1 MKHTY
6 MFIAYNKH
14 STIFCTQSIVFTV
27 PLFLVELVTCITLRA
42 SARHSRL
49 TTSRTS
55 TARKPRLAVTLRRSS
70 TRTPRCGARA
80 HEEFHSTTTLIAL
93 RRYLSMARATRRR
106 AASPPV
112 EPETA
117 HEDDMEVE
125 DEPAQTSAAF
135 EEPLTWRAG
144 RPIAVSDLLRR
155 LRNLHEELA
164 AMEQFE
170 EEDDAGRAP
179 VAAKAQELANAQLMG
194 HRDKGVKAWTVTCI
208 VQVFRILAPNAP
220 FTERQMREIFSYFV
234 SHIVPTLATPSSPYQ
249 QQYMDI
255 LKSLVDFKSLVL
267 ITDIPGSENL
277 ILTLFAN
284 CFDVASGN
292 VKGASGETVPKA
304 VQYHLTA
311 ALEIVLEEC
320 EQVPSG
326 VVDIVLAQFLRADP
340 ETMDEGHVPRSLD
353 DISPAYNMARSLCNS
368 CAEKLRLPVSKYF
381 SSVLLDA
388 SETITS
394 GKSSS
399 KPRGRKR
406 THAESEDEAD
416 DGMITPPA
424 ETDFD
429 EVEKAHR
436 LLRELWR
443 TTSDVVENVITQ
455 LDTEIRAENEKFRV
469 CAVETVGDMI
479 AGIGAAGPPPPAQMD
494 PAAYP
499 SQSLEMN
506 TGLSVD
512 NALYKPIAPH
522 DFSTKFPDCYEGF
535 MGRYQDRSGKVRS
548 AWTVAAARIIR
559 TSGGG
564 RGLDHGQE
572 KKLLY
577 LLSQG
582 LNDTD
587 ERVRK
592 ATIDVIATFDFES
605 VVQKLGRSGSIST
618 EGSLLHL
625 LSMRIKDPKPNVR
638 AAAMELLARLW
649 GVASGAIIE
658 GSERVQTLLGGIPTC
673 IMYGLYVNNPHINAL
688 LYQVTYESLLP
699 AGYPPIKQR
708 SADVVNDTQ
717 NTSSTATDPS
727 MLRVERM
734 LTLLR
739 GMDDKARTVFYK
751 LQMDQKVIAKYL
763 DSFLKLS
770 EELNANSADDVPKT
784 SKQRFAAQLQTLAKW
799 MPDEQTAADHLRQFS
814 KHNDRRAAQLIRF
827 CFDPASDYRK
837 IEKAVKEFTKRL
849 EGASSPV
856 PDVLRTMIPLIR
868 NASILVYNK
877 DHISALSEVARTD
890 AKGLGATAHELIQ
903 KISDQNP
910 EAFKSRAQEYA
921 QTLKKQAP
929 SASSPAN
936 AGAVEI
942 LKACAHF
949 ALRSPEDM
957 PKDRDFFKAMCA
969 FAVHGSPPKAAKH
982 AVTVVSA
989 SADKKEMYVKD
1000 ILEQCLQGAD
1010 YGSNNF
1016 LSKLAALS
1024 QISLLMHSEIDKHG
1038 EEEITAVAV
1047 GKVLSQTRTPPQDDD
1062 PQWSDEVNDELAA
1075 KLTALKLLVN
1085 GIRGSVGL
1093 ASHEEGKIQLQ
1104 QKALPV
1110 LRVLNSYI
1118 EHDGELP
1125 RKGGAATPQ
1134 HHRSQLRLAAAVQL
1148 VKLCS
1153 NKILDGFLGHVDFN
1167 RLSKV
1172 AQDPLPEV
1180 RSGFVK
1186 AVKKYLG
1193 QGKLQPRFYCV
1204 VFMYAFEP
1212 SKQVKESTV
1221 TWLKARAAQAARN
1234 NDTTMV
1240 STFVRFISLLAHHQD
1255 FSTDPDE
1262 LEDFVEYILFYLKNV
1277 ATQENLPIIYNLA
1290 QRVKTVQDGIDT
1302 SKSENLYVLSDLAE
1316 SIIRRFQEDKGWNL
1330 QAIASRDR
1338 LPGGIFATIRDKEM
1352 AQEIREKRY
1361 LPNELEDRLDDLV
1374 RNSLKPKKRKA
1385 EGGSKPATKK
1395 LKAATTAS
1403 TAKKPAAKKTPKA
1416 PRPAKTPKKKP
1427 ENVVPSSERR
1437 KSARG
1442 ATAKSYVEHSDTE
1455 DDEEMEQWDHF
1466 EDDDKENV
1474 ESSTPPTS
1482 DPTPAERLSVKK
1494 QKAAPQ
1500 KPAPRALPAR
1510 GGRARKAQEKVFEI
1524 PDDSDE
1530 ELSDAPSEME
1540 A

>member
-1 MKHTY
+1 
-6 MFIAYNKH
+6 
-14 STIFCTQSIVFTV
+14 
-27 PLFLVELVTCITLRA
+27 
-42 SARHSRL
+42 
-49 TTSRTS
+49 
-55 TARKPRLAVTLRRSS
+55 
-70 TRTPRCGARA
+70 
-80 HEEFHSTTTLIAL
+80 
-93 RRYLSMARATRRR
+93 
-106 AASPPV
+106 
-112 EPETA
+112 
-117 HEDDMEVE
+117 
-125 DEPAQTSAAF
+125 
-135 EEPLTWRAG
+135 
-144 RPIAVSDLLRR
+144 
-155 LRNLHEELA
+155 
-164 AMEQFE
+164 MEQFE

-194 HRDKGVKAWTVTCI
+194 HRDKGVKAWTVACI

-234 SHIVPTLATPSSPYQ
+234 SHIVPTLATPSGPYQ

-277 ILTLFAN
+277 ILTLFTN

-326 VVDIVLAQFLRADP
+326 VVDIILAQFLRADP
-340 ETMDEGHVPRSLD
+340 KTMDEGHVPRSLD
-353 DISPAYNMARSLCNS
+353 DISNAYNMARSLCNS
-368 CAEKLRLPVSKYF
+368 CADKLRMPVSKYF

-388 SETITS
+388 SENIGS
-394 GKSSS
+394 GKNSS

-406 THAESEDEAD
+406 THAESEDESD
-416 DGMITPPA
+416 DGMLTPPA
-424 ETDFD
+424 ETDFE

-443 TTSDVVENVITQ
+443 TTSDVVENVISQ
-455 LDTEIRAENEKFRV
+455 LDTEIRAENEKFRA

-499 SQSLEMN
+499 SQSLE
-506 TGLSVD
+506 TPAQSSFE

-522 DFSTKFPDCYEGF
+522 DFSTKFPECYEGF

-559 TSGGG
+559 TSGGS
-564 RGLDHGQE
+564 RGLDHAQE
-572 KKLLY
+572 AKLLD
-577 LLSQG
+577 LLAQG

-592 ATIDVIATFDFES
+592 ATIDAIATFDFEA

-618 EGSLLHL
+618 EGSLLNL

-658 GSERVQTLLGGIPTC
+658 GSERVQNLLGSIPTY
-673 IMYGLYVNNPHINAL
+673 IMYAFYVNNPHITGL
-688 LYQVTYESLLP
+688 LYKVTYESLLP
-699 AGYPPIKQR
+699 ASYPPFKQR
-708 SADVVNDTQ
+708 SADVINDSQ
-717 NTSSTATDPS
+717 NASSVTPDPS
-727 MLRVERM
+727 MLRVERI

-739 GMDDKARTVFYK
+739 DMETKAKTVFFK
-751 LQMDQKVIAKYL
+751 LQLDQKVIAKYL
-763 DSFLKLS
+763 ESYLKLS
-770 EELNANSADDVPKT
+770 EELNSTSAGDVPK
-784 SKQRFAAQLQTLAKW
+784 SSNQKFAAHLQALAKW
-799 MPDEQTAADHLRQFS
+799 MPDEHTAADHLRQFS
-814 KHNDRRAAQLIRF
+814 KHNDRRAFQLIRF
-827 CFDPASDYRK
+827 CFDSASDYRK
-837 IEKAVKEFTKRL
+837 IGKAVKELTKRL
-849 EGASSPV
+849 EEAPSPV
-856 PDVLRTMIPLIR
+856 PDVLKTMIPLIR

-921 QTLKKQAP
+921 QILKKQAP

-957 PKDRDFFKAMCA
+957 PKDRDFYKAMCA

-982 AVTVVSA
+982 AVTVISA

-1000 ILEQCLQGAD
+1000 IMKQCLTGAEF
-1010 YGSNNF
+1010 GSGNF

-1024 QISLLMHSEIDKHG
+1024 QISLLMHDEIDKTS
-1038 EEEITAVAV
+1038 EEEITALAV
-1047 GKVLSQTRTPPQDDD
+1047 GKVLSQTRTSVQDDD
-1062 PQWSDEVNDELAA
+1062 PQWSDEVDEELAA
-1075 KLTALKLLVN
+1075 KLYALKLLVN
-1085 GIRGSVGL
+1085 GVRGSVEL
-1093 ASHEEGKIQLQ
+1093 ANHEDGRAQLRE
-1104 QKALPV
+1104 KALPV
-1110 LRVLNSYI
+1110 LRVLNTYI
-1118 EHDGELP
+1118 ESDGELP

-1153 NKILDGFLGHVDFN
+1153 NKTLDALFGHADFN
-1167 RLSKV
+1167 RLSKA

-1186 AVKKYLG
+1186 AVKKYIG

-1221 TWLKARAAQAARN
+1221 TWLKARATLAARN
-1234 NDTTMV
+1234 NDTTIV

-1277 ATQENLPIIYNLA
+1277 ATQENLPVIYNLA
-1290 QRVKTVQDGIDT
+1290 QRVKTVQDGIDA
-1302 SKSENLYVLSDLAE
+1302 SKSENLYILSDLAE

-1330 QAIASRDR
+1330 QANAARDR
-1338 LPGGIFATIRDKEM
+1338 LPGGIFASIPDKEV

-1361 LPNELEDRLDDLV
+1361 LPDELEDRLDDLV
-1374 RNSLKPKKRKA
+1374 RNSLKPKKRKDD
-1385 EGGSKPATKK
+1385 GGAKSANKK
-1395 LKAATTAS
+1395 LKTNVAVSAAR
-1403 TAKKPAAKKTPKA
+1403 KPAVKKTPKA
-1416 PRPAKTPKKKP
+1416 SKPAKTPKKKS
-1427 ENVVPSSERR
+1427 ENIVPDSERR

-1455 DDEEMEQWDHF
+1455 YDEEMEEWNHF
-1466 EDDDKENV
+1466 EDDNKENV

-1482 DPTPAERLSVKK
+1482 DPTPAERLPIKK
-1494 QKAAPQ
+1494 EKAAPQ
-1500 KPAPRALPAR
+1500 KSASRALPAR
-1510 GGRARKAQEKVFEI
+1510 GGRAKKVEEKVHEI
-1524 PDDSDE
+1524 PNDSDE